1 MSQENQEIQVN
12 AEVEKKE
19 KKSKGWV
26 WGAAIGTVVGSVT
39 ALLLAPKAGK
49 EVRKDIAVGARKAG
63 EKTTEVAHK
72 VGEKTTEV
80 AHKVGEQTVQ
90 IAGKVKNT
98 ADGLVQDFQN
108 WRSGKGEEEPVVTV
122 STESTEA
129 VEPVMLGIADEVA
142 PAVEEVVVVESEE
155 QTKEEK

>member
-1 MSQENQEIQVN
+1 MSQENQEVQVN
-12 AEVEKKE
+12 TEVEQKAKR
-19 KKSKGWV
+19 SKGWI
-26 WGAAIGTVVGSVT
+26 WGAALGTVVGSVT

-72 VGEKTTEV
+72 VGE
-80 AHKVGEQTVQ
+80 QTVE

-108 WRSGKGEEEPVVTV
+108 WRSGKNGEAPVVTV
-122 STESTEA
+122 SSDSTEA
-129 VEPVMLGIADEVA
+129 VEPVMLGIADEAA
-142 PAVEEVVVVESEE
+142 PTAEEVVVVETEE

>member
-1 MSQENQEIQVN
+1 MSQENQEVQVN
-12 AEVEKKE
+12 AEVEQKTKS
-19 KKSKGWV
+19 SKGWV

-72 VGEKTTEV
+72 VGE
-80 AHKVGEQTVQ
+80 QTVQ

-108 WRSGKGEEEPVVTV
+108 WRSGKEEEAPVVTV
-122 STESTEA
+122 SSDSTEA
-129 VEPVMLGIADEVA
+129 AQPVLLGIADEAA
-142 PAVEEVVVVESEE
+142 PTIEDVVVVESVEE
-155 QTKEEK
+155 TKEEK

>member
-1 MSQENQEIQVN
+1 MSQENQEVQVN
-12 AEVEKKE
+12 TEVEQKA
-19 KKSKGWV
+19 KKSKGWI
-26 WGAAIGTVVGSVT
+26 WGAALGSVVGSVT

-72 VGEKTTEV
+72 VGE
-80 AHKVGEQTVQ
+80 QSVQ

-108 WRSGKGEEEPVVTV
+108 WRAGKDEEEPVVV
-122 STESTEA
+122 ISSESTET
-129 VEPVMLGIADEVA
+129 VEPVLLGIAEEAA
-142 PAVEEVVVVESEE
+142 PTVEEVVVVAQDEE
-155 QTKEEK
+155 TKEEK